1 MPPVLIWAIGTIGAA
16 VVAKFATQ
24 EWRGVN
30 ADRDRRRAA
39 PVTKAEHGPLPTLRR
54 DPTTGVYRP

>member
-16 VVAKFATQ
+16 VVAKVATR
-24 EWRGVN
+24 EWRRVN
-30 ADRDRRRAA
+30 ADLDRRRTA
-39 PVTKAEHGPLPTLRR
+39 PVTETEHAPLPTLRR

>member
-16 VVAKFATQ
+16 VVAKVAAR
-24 EWRGVN
+24 EWRRVN
-30 ADRDRRRAA
+30 ADLDRRRAP
-39 PVTKAEHGPLPTLRR
+39 PVAQAEHGPLPTLRR